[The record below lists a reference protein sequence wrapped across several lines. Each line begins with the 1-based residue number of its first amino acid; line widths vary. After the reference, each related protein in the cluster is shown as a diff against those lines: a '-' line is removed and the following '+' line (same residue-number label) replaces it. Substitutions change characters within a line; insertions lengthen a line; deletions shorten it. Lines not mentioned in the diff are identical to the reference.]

1 MKLSNQDKRNIIKKG
16 TLFPYSFSDLYSTN
30 YRCYFLDGDW
40 VRKIH
45 VSSYDN
51 ILRIWNEQKKDYER
65 IAEDMPFRFFEP
77 KSYYL
82 EYDVENYYKNGG
94 TI

>member
-1 MKLSNQDKRNIIKKG
+1 MELSNQDKRHIMKKG
-16 TLFPYSFSDLYSTN
+16 NLIVYCFSELYDTN
-30 YRCYFLDGDW
+30 YHFYFLDGDW

-45 VSSYDN
+45 VSSLDG
-51 ILRIWNEQKKDYER
+51 ILRIWNAQTKEYER
-65 IAEDMPFRFFEP
+65 IDESTPFRFFES

-82 EYDVENYYKNGG
+82 EYDVDNFYKNGG